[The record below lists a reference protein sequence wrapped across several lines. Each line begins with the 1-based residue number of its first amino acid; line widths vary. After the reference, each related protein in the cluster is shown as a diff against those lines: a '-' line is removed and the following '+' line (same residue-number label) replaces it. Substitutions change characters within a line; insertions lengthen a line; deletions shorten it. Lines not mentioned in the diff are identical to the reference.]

1 MDNEMKSLKDLWE
14 KTRPVPPAPVSI
26 AALRQKAI
34 ANKRSSVIFQY
45 TNIAI
50 LFSLTVI
57 IYLYLGIWFPYHTTI
72 GQTGVWLMTG
82 SLLIRVIIEWLS
94 ILRSK
99 QIRLDAQVLESTK
112 TTLKYYQFR
121 KTIHGP
127 VTFIIVAIYTAGF
140 YMLMPEFTS
149 HAPVWLSLL
158 VMISY
163 PVGAVILIYQIRKG
177 IKKEMDELKEL
188 AELQDNIIRN
198 QELP

>member
-34 ANKRSSVIFQY
+34 ANKRNSVIFQY

-50 LFSLTVI
+50 LFSLAVI

-72 GQTGVWLMTG
+72 GRTGVWLMTG
-82 SLLIRVIIEWLS
+82 SILIRVIIEWLS
-94 ILRSK
+94 ILRSR

-149 HAPVWLSLL
+149 HVPVWLSLL

-163 PVGAVILIYQIRKG
+163 PVGAVILICQIRKG
-177 IKKEMDELKEL
+177 IKKEMDELKDL